1 MKFHTVA
8 LCAALG
14 IASQA
19 QAAGLFSRS
28 GPDERIK
35 SGWELG
41 ASIGTHAHTE
51 TFQDSIFFDT
61 HGTAYKLFG
70 GYRFNKYFTVEVAYI
85 DGGNASESYF
95 VPAAIPTDPPVP
107 VLNLEYKSRGFQ
119 GSVLGSLPL
128 GASAFS
134 LFGRVGVMDWKADLR
149 ARDFVAAT
157 ETVQTGDGNDVF
169 FGGGLTAA
177 LDGAILRLEY
187 EYVEFDTDDGDFGSK
202 SEVVSL
208 GVAWIF

>member
-28 GPDERIK
+28 GPDERLK

-51 TFQDSIFFDT
+51 TFQDTIFFDT

-95 VPAAIPTDPPVP
+95 DTTVDPPVP
-107 VLNLEYKSRGFQ
+107 LLNLEYKTRGFQ
-119 GSVLGSLPL
+119 GSALGSLPL

-149 ARDFVAAT
+149 QRDLVAGT
-157 ETVQTGDGNDVF
+157 EAVATGDGNDVF
-169 FGGGLTAA
+169 FGGGLQAA
-177 LDGAILRLEY
+177 LAGAILRLEY
-187 EYVEFDTDDGDFGSK
+187 EYVEFDTDDDDFGSK
-202 SEVVSL
+202 SEVISL

>member
-28 GPDERIK
+28 GPDERVK

-41 ASIGTHAHTE
+41 ASLGTHAHTE
-51 TFQDSIFFDT
+51 TFQDAIFFDT

-95 VPAAIPTDPPVP
+95 DTTVDPPTP
-107 VLNLEYKSRGFQ
+107 LLNLEFKSRGFQ

-128 GASAFS
+128 GATAFS

-149 ARDFVAAT
+149 QRDLVAGT
-157 ETVQTGDGNDVF
+157 EAVATGDGNDVF
-169 FGGGLTAA
+169 FGGGLQAA

-187 EYVEFDTDDGDFGSK
+187 EYVEFDTDDDDFGSK
-202 SEVVSL
+202 SEVISL

>member
-28 GPDERIK
+28 GPDERLK

-51 TFQDSIFFDT
+51 TFQDAIFFDT
-61 HGTAYKLFG
+61 HGTAYKLFT

-85 DGGNASESYF
+85 DGGDASESYF
-95 VPAAIPTDPPVP
+95 DTTVDPPVP
-107 VLNLEYKSRGFQ
+107 LLNLEYKSRGFQ
-119 GSVLGSLPL
+119 GSALGSLPL

-149 ARDFVAAT
+149 MLDFVAGT
-157 ETVQTGDGNDVF
+157 ETVATGDGNDVF
-169 FGGGLTAA
+169 FGGGLQAA